1 MFGAFMV
8 LFILLTK
15 LGIKASRRF
24 KEASLLK
31 IQSYLTSFDKKL
43 GLISELDLISFRS
56 SSWEQEIININI
68 RKFNK
73 YLNKIN
79 SVNSKI
85 KIKF

>member
-1 MFGAFMV
+1 MFGAFMF

-85 KIKF
+85 KNKF